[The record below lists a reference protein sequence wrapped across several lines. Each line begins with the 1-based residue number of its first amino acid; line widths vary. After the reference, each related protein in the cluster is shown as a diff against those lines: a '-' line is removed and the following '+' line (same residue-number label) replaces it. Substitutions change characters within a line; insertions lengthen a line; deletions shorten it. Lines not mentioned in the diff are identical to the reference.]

1 MPSTVKKFLPGG
13 GGRMNERIEID
24 TLLEPSDFRRTLW
37 AYKWKRVLGVSVF
50 ITIVTFLIFFAVAG
64 WTPNISGVLGG
75 FVGGLLTAYFL
86 TWLQTNNVVIER
98 KPRQVT
104 FDQIGIRCVT
114 DGIVKD
120 MKWDEFVR
128 VSESRKDFIFVSP
141 KRLLLP
147 VPKRFF
153 ENENQIEKVR
163 SLLRKY
169 LGDKAKLIGG

>member
-1 MPSTVKKFLPGG
+1 MS
-13 GGRMNERIEID
+13 ERIEID

-37 AYKWKRVLGVSVF
+37 AYKWKRVLGVSTL
-50 ITIVTFLIFFAVAG
+50 ITVVTFLFFFIVG
-64 WTPNISGVLGG
+64 WKPNIGILGG
-75 FVGGLLTAYFL
+75 LVGGLVGGLLTAYFL

-104 FDQIGIRCVT
+104 FDQTGIHLAD

-128 VSESRKDFIFVSP
+128 ASESRKDFIFVAP
-141 KRLLLP
+141 KRHLFP

-153 ENENQIEKVR
+153 ANEDQIKRVK
-163 SLLRKY
+163 SLLHEH
-169 LGDKAKLIGG
+169 LGDKAKLIDS